1 MVLRDAKMLGLRQ
14 AAMVIATDGHHL
26 LLLMII
32 PPGKELHS
40 YGKSKS
46 LIIGKSTIN
55 VSFSVL

>member
-32 PPGKELHS
+32 PPGKRLHS
-40 YGKSKS
+40 YGKSQS
-46 LIIGKSTIN
+46 LIGKSTTN
-55 VSFSVL
+55 VTFSVL